1 MAKPSRKILIACGL
15 LREAK
20 LLSGPNI
27 LCVPGGGDAA
37 RLEAALEAR
46 AAEASMILSC
56 GIAGALDP
64 ALKVGDVVAYSPNKP
79 LPFRGGVGGG
89 AVPASASLADSP
101 HPNPSPEEEGLAM
114 AFPGAQSGPIIGQDH
129 IAASV
134 AEKAAL
140 HAQTG
145 ALAVDMETHIAAR
158 VAARHGLPFAAI
170 RVISDTAHEAL
181 PPAAM
186 VGMKPDGSM
195 ALGKVL
201 ASLARNPVQLPA
213 LIRTGRHAEVSFRV
227 LGEVGV
233 RLREF
238 VATTA
243 AL

>member
-1 MAKPSRKILIACGL
+1 MILIACGL
-15 LREAK
+15 VREAK
-20 LLSGPNI
+20 LLSGPGI
-27 LCVPGGGDAA
+27 ACVPGGGDAA
-37 RLEAALEAR
+37 WLEAALEAS

-79 LPFRGGVGGG
+79 LSFRGGDRGG
-89 AVPASASLADSP
+89 AVPASGSLVDSP

-114 AFPGAQSGPIIGQDH
+114 AFPGAQPGLIIGQDH

-181 PPAAM
+181 PPAAL
-186 VGMKPDGSM
+186 VGMNPDGSM

-201 ASLARNPVQLPA
+201 ASLARTPAQLPA
-213 LIRTGRHAEVSFRV
+213 LIRTGRNAEIAFGV
-227 LGEVGV
+227 LGEVGES
-233 RLREF
+233 LREL
-238 VATTA
+238 VTSTPKQ
-243 AL
+243 